1 MADLIAGINPT
12 RMELIQL
19 KKKTKL
25 AEKGYKLLKEKR
37 DALIMKFLDI
47 IKKGATLRDDAE
59 KYFKN
64 AYGDLVKAKSIMG
77 PMEVTSAAMAVREIA
92 NAEFQTRN
100 IIGIKVP
107 EIKLD
112 EEDRNL
118 SNRGYSPITTSA
130 SLDEAA
136 GKFENALKLVVQMA
150 EIEKTIE
157 LLASE
162 VEKTKRRVNALE
174 YIVIPRMKNTSKF
187 IRMRLDEMERE
198 DFSRLKK
205 IKGKLAKKKEVSL
218 NDNN

>member
-1 MADLIAGINPT
+1 MAEIISGINPT
-12 RMELIQL
+12 RMELIKL
-19 KKKTKL
+19 RKKTKL

-47 IKKGATLRDDAE
+47 IKQGATLRGDVE
-59 KYFKN
+59 GQFKQ
-64 AYGDLVKAKSIMG
+64 AYMDLVKVKAIMG
-77 PMEVTSAAMAVREIA
+77 PLETKSAAMAVREIA
-92 NAEFQTRN
+92 NAKFETKN

-107 EIKLD
+107 EIALEKD
-112 EEDRNL
+112 ERNL
-118 SNRGYSPITTSA
+118 GNRGYSPITSSA

-136 GKFENALKLVVQMA
+136 GRFDKVLELVVQMA
-150 EIEKTIE
+150 EVEKTIE

-174 YIVIPRMKNTSKF
+174 YIVIPRMKNTSTF

-205 IKGKLAKKKEVSL
+205 IKAKLAKKKESNQ